1 VQVGDIV
8 EHANEPTEWDRAS
21 GVMDKFDQATNAD
34 GGNGIPWSVAF
45 GNHEIVGLARPPTV
59 NPAGPEGSAIYRH
72 FFGSASGMHRYANQ
86 PEFKGASS
94 NDLNTWHI
102 VKSSAAANARSYLML
117 NLEIDIPG
125 KKPATEFD
133 AMQWAQERIDEHPGL
148 PTIITTH
155 VFEGSKHGPPKNP
168 YLKGFGHNSQL
179 EIFEKLIKVNPQIFM
194 VLSGHTSEE
203 THRVRKSR
211 DGQPVLQLTTD
222 YNKWLGA
229 AGDGYFRLVEIDE
242 AASKLRVRT
251 YSAKLDHYR
260 TNADGEF
267 EVELSFQG
275 RFSAV
280 AD

>member
-1 VQVGDIV
+1 
-8 EHANEPTEWDRAS
+8 
-21 GVMDKFDQATNAD
+21 
-34 GGNGIPWSVAF
+34 
-45 GNHEIVGLARPPTV
+45 
-59 NPAGPEGSAIYRH
+59 
-72 FFGSASGMHRYANQ
+72 
-86 PEFKGASS
+86 
-94 NDLNTWHI
+94 
-102 VKSSAAANARSYLML
+102 
-117 NLEIDIPG
+117 
-125 KKPATEFD
+125 
-133 AMQWAQERIDEHPGL
+133 
-148 PTIITTH
+148 
-155 VFEGSKHGPPKNP
+155 
-168 YLKGFGHNSQL
+168 
-179 EIFEKLIKVNPQIFM
+179 
-194 VLSGHTSEE
+194 LSGHTSEE